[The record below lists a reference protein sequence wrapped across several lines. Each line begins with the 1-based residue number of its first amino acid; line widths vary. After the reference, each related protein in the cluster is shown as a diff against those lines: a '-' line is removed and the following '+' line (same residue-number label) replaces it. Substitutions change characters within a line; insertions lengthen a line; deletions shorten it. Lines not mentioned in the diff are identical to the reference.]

1 MCGGWLS
8 SWVGVGWVM
17 VGVFVGVVG
26 FGVGVRCVMV
36 LWFDGVVVG
45 WVEYLFV
52 ARGWNG
58 SCGMVFFVMLAF
70 LMVVCFCGGW
80 LLGVGV
86 LFDISIVCQLFYD
99 IFLVL
104 GWLVLLLVGLMLFFG

>member
-1 MCGGWLS
+1 MCSGGDVVLLVDGIAC
-8 SWVGVGWVM
+8 WVLFLVG
-17 VGVFVGVVG
+17 GC
-26 FGVGVRCVMV
+26 VR
-36 LWFDGVVVG
+36 L
-45 WVEYLFV
+45 VE
-52 ARGWNG
+52 
-58 SCGMVFFVMLAF
+58 LAF

-104 GWLVLLLVGLMLFFG
+104 GWLVLLLVGLMLFFVFFG

>member
-1 MCGGWLS
+1 
-8 SWVGVGWVM
+8 
-17 VGVFVGVVG
+17 
-26 FGVGVRCVMV
+26 
-36 LWFDGVVVG
+36 
-45 WVEYLFV
+45 
-52 ARGWNG
+52 
-58 SCGMVFFVMLAF
+58 MLAF

>member
-1 MCGGWLS
+1 M
-8 SWVGVGWVM
+8 WVGR
-17 VGVFVGVVG
+17 VFIRCEGLERFLRDG
-26 FGVGVRCVMV
+26 FLRDV
-36 LWFDGVVVG
+36 
-45 WVEYLFV
+45 
-52 ARGWNG
+52 
-58 SCGMVFFVMLAF
+58 AF

-104 GWLVLLLVGLMLFFG
+104 GWLVLLLVGLMLFLDELVLVCLFC